1 MRNFTIKEKSNGEL
15 AVRIMSKKAQNG
27 YNVTDVITVCE
38 YLDKDLDKK
47 YAVNYDGNITDE
59 LTFDEAEKY
68 LEDLYDALNDG
79 ED

>member
-1 MRNFTIKEKSNGEL
+1 MRNFTIREKSNGEL
-15 AVRIMSKKAQNG
+15 AVRMMSKKAQNG

-59 LTFDEAEKY
+59 LTFGEAEKY